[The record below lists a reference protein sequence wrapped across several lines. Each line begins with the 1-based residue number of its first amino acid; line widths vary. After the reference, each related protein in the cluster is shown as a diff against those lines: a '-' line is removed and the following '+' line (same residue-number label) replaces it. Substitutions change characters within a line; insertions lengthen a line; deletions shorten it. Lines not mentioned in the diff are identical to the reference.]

1 MLNSRLA
8 SFKKTVNGYCESVNG
23 YATVREVLDKDKEN
37 ECPKYTPVENKN
49 AKCKMQNAMFE
60 NIEEAS
66 SFWIQLWKSQG
77 MGNRKAQWLKDIRSE
92 IYSRVPP
99 PSEKPWK
106 LDTMEATQ
114 VLARKKNWSAPGP
127 DRLTNFGVKRQK
139 CFMRGA
145 LCCFKPS
152 RIPT

>member
-1 MLNSRLA
+1 MSTQSTRQL
-8 SFKKTVNGYCESVNG
+8 T
-23 YATVREVLDKDKEN
+23 T
-37 ECPKYTPVENKN
+37 
-49 AKCKMQNAMFE
+49 KMHNAMFE

-77 MGNRKAQWLKDIRSE
+77 MGNRKAQWLKDIRPA
-92 IYSRVPP
+92 IYSRVSP

-106 LDTMEATQ
+106 LDTMEATE

-139 CFMRGA
+139 CFMRGM

>member
-1 MLNSRLA
+1 MSAQSTRQL
-8 SFKKTVNGYCESVNG
+8 KT
-23 YATVREVLDKDKEN
+23 
-37 ECPKYTPVENKN
+37 
-49 AKCKMQNAMFE
+49 KMQNAMFE

-114 VLARKKNWSAPGP
+114 VLARKKNWSAPGT

-152 RIPT
+152 RIPTLSVQSGSLKAKPHSLRNPENLPAITRDQSPV